1 MKSSLAIV
9 SACLAAL
16 ALAGCSE
23 TKVQSLL
30 GGGKESIPDEREVRV
45 NQTLSMP
52 PDLQLR
58 APSGQ
63 VTEDGQLN
71 KVPSAPP
78 PAQPYEQ
85 ASAAPEPMEQQAAGA
100 PDAKPAQK
108 QDVYDHYGISK
119 VKADGT
125 PKSERELARELREAQ
140 IAAKK
145 KKNPNYGTVW
155 NIGNIFSNE

>member
-1 MKSSLAIV
+1 MKSSLTIV
-9 SACLAAL
+9 SACLASL

-30 GGGKESIPDEREVRV
+30 GNGKDSVPDESQVRV
-45 NQTLSMP
+45 NQSLSMP

-63 VTEDGQLN
+63 VSEDGQLN
-71 KVPSAPP
+71 KVAAAPP
-78 PAQPYEQ
+78 PQHEPYEQ
-85 ASAAPEPMEQQAAGA
+85 ASAAPEPMEQKASGA
-100 PDAKPAQK
+100 PAEQPEK
-108 QDVYDHYGISK
+108 QDIYEHYGISK
-119 VKADGT
+119 VKPDGT
-125 PKSERELARELREAQ
+125 PKTERELVRELREAQ
-140 IAAKK
+140 IAAKR